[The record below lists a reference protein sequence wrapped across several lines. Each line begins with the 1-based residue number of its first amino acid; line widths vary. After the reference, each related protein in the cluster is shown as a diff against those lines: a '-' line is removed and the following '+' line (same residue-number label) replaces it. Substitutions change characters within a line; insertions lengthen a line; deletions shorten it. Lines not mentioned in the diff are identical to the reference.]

1 MDNSN
6 KELLEQLADT
16 KFTGEVTISVKKKY
30 KPTKYVPFRM
40 FGMDKT
46 NMSLLKALDLIENSK
61 WKVRALRI
69 LLSNI
74 QRMNNMSVISDE
86 ISKLSP
92 SDRVRL
98 NAALKYLSDNN
109 IAVRITKQ
117 NAKAASLPYQKNNWV
132 INPNIVY
139 IPDAHEAFCIS
150 WKLLTGNEP

>member
-1 MDNSN
+1 MDDIN
-6 KELLEQLADT
+6 KELIKQLADT
-16 KFTGEVTISVKKKY
+16 KFTGEVSVSIKKKY
-30 KPTKYVPFRM
+30 KPNYVPFRM
-40 FGMDKT
+40 FGMDKA
-46 NMSLLKALDLIENSK
+46 NMSLLKAMDLIENSK

-74 QRMNNMSVISDE
+74 QIMNNVSVIPHE
-86 ISKLSP
+86 MSKLSP

-117 NAKAASLPYQKNNWV
+117 NSKAAGLPYQKNNWV

-139 IPDAHEAFCIS
+139 VPDIHEVSCIS
-150 WKLLTGNEP
+150 WRLLTGNEP